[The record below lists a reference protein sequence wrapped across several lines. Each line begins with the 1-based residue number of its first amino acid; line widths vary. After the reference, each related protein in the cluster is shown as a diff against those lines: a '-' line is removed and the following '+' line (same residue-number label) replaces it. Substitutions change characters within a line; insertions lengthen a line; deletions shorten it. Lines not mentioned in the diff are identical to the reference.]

1 MRLTFKIPANQH
13 DRFDEQAFVGSIGTD
28 VVVKDFGD
36 AKILD
41 AVVIEDGKAVL
52 ITIDTYDRPTRR
64 GLTTKRM
71 LGEGD

>member
-1 MRLTFKIPANQH
+1 
-13 DRFDEQAFVGSIGTD
+13 
-28 VVVKDFGD
+28 VVKDFGD